1 MVSEWHGWLYISQ
14 NERGWWVPLLHPAAW
29 PALGFAAFT
38 IILERDLDKARAG
51 WSERMIKKTLNS
63 F

>member
-1 MVSEWHGWLYISQ
+1 MDGCILARTREDG
-14 NERGWWVPLLHPAAW
+14 GCPLLRPAAW

-38 IILERDLDKARAG
+38 IILKKDLDKARAG